1 MFAFLCVLNHDAT
14 KSFKYSLT
22 IFIDFPTIESF
33 LGRGALM
40 TGEASPGYMP
50 HPSVVESVVKRLS
63 PNWHPS
69 GSDSDGANGVEAWKV
84 HVNALPKIIAIVR
97 DPIDRAQ
104 SSYKYNYIE
113 PAIKKLKAGRGL
125 TVSGKNIPG
134 GKTEKYYRQHHLF
147 SFEELAYAELGVLKE
162 CLAYGGKGEEWT
174 NKRFGTKVEKF
185 FYETIQRRNINR
197 TNSSTTTTTA
207 PPLIFLDGACYKEQ
221 KSTAVP
227 REQWRE
233 LAAEHPDKTLA
244 LPNLQLVQSII
255 GRGIY
260 SFPLAW
266 WYEVFSHV
274 AASNEEE
281 RIHVVCTEDMAS
293 TPEVAMDDVT
303 KFLGL
308 PEFDFTSVTSV
319 GRYNVGGHRGYDT
332 ITRDEDND
340 EVTIPEDQLQVNQE
354 PSVSDLLAISDA
366 LRNELLHFY
375 KPYNERLFRMIGKR
389 CPWNY

>member
-1 MFAFLCVLNHDAT
+1 MMCKNLKTLIDP
-14 KSFKYSLT
+14 
-22 IFIDFPTIESF
+22 FIDFPTIESF

-50 HPSVVESVVKRLS
+50 YPSVVESVVKRLS
-63 PNWHPS
+63 PHWKPS
-69 GSDSDGANGVEAWKV
+69 GSDDNDVNGVKAWKV
-84 HVNALPKIIAIVR
+84 HVRALPKIIAIVR

-104 SSYKYNYIE
+104 SSYRYNYIE
-113 PAIKKLKAGRGL
+113 PALQQLKAGRGL
-125 TVSGKNIPG
+125 TVSGKSIPG

-147 SFEELAYAELGVLKE
+147 SFEELVYAELGVLKE

-174 NKRFGTKVEKF
+174 NKRFGAKEHKF

-197 TNSSTTTTTA
+197 TNSSTTTTA
-207 PPLIFLDGACYKEQ
+207 PPLIHLDGACYKEHN
-221 KSTAVP
+221 SMAVP
-227 REQWRE
+227 REQWKE
-233 LAAEHPDKTLA
+233 LATEHPDKTLA
-244 LPNLQLVQSII
+244 LPNLQLVQSIV

-293 TPEVAMDDVT
+293 TPELAMDDVT

-332 ITRDEDND
+332 ITQDEDNG
-340 EVTIPEDQLQVNQE
+340 EITPEEDQLQVNQE
-354 PSVSDLLAISDA
+354 SSVYTDNDDLLAISDA

-389 CPWNY
+389 CPWDY